1 MRISTMAKTRMV
13 SGALKQWRWEKHPGG
28 ANFRNEV
35 NFPQESES
43 PGGVKACEERSVRAF
58 RSKNFV

>member
-1 MRISTMAKTRMV
+1 MPFLHCFRAPKTMRISTMAKTRMV
-13 SGALKQWRWEKHPGG
+13 LGALKQWRWEKHPGG

-43 PGGVKACEERSVRAF
+43 PGE
-58 RSKNFV
+58 

>member
-43 PGGVKACEERSVRAF
+43 PGE
-58 RSKNFV
+58 

>member
-13 SGALKQWRWEKHPGG
+13 LGALKQWRWEEHPGG
-28 ANFRNEV
+28 ANFPREV

-43 PGGVKACEERSVRAF
+43 PGE
-58 RSKNFV
+58 